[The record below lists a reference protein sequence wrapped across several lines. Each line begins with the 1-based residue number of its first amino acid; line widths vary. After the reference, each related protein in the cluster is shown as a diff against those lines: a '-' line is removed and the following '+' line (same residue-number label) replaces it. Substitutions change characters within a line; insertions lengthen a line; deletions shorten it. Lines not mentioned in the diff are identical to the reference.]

1 MNEKIAQEGSWL
13 TQATLREGE
22 YRIFIK
28 KVTGSG
34 DLDSIFVEWTDEQ
47 KEEWENEPLEEEIS
61 DTEALNIITGNNDTS
76 E

>member
-1 MNEKIAQEGSWL
+1 MNEKIAQEGFWL

-22 YRIFIK
+22 HRIFVK
-28 KVTGSG
+28 KVCGNG

-47 KEEWENEPLEEEIS
+47 KEEWEAKPLEEEIS
-61 DTEALNIITGNNDTS
+61 DTEALNIITGNDGTS